1 MANELYLASTPL
13 HILNAI
19 AIASQQ
25 EQANAHLILIDQP
38 DVEGNPYFELLSNW
52 EDSPFQSV
60 DIYQG
65 RIKGL
70 KAKLANRK
78 AVFKK
83 LDAIIKAIQPEKIY
97 TGNDRRIEF
106 QYAMH
111 AQQKHNQ
118 NTATGV
124 YMDEGTFTYV
134 GRKDSA
140 SISDKYI
147 DNSLKKLTYG
157 FWWKNPI
164 TIGGSDWIKE
174 VYAAFPEY
182 VHTLLN
188 GKSVKPLQ
196 PLYKDNLT
204 VRDFCERI
212 FLFFGEDINTV
223 SDLTTIF
230 TLPHESIIERIPGY
244 KESVETVLEALLS
257 KNIKV
262 GIKYHP
268 RNTNP
273 DILNAKDR
281 SGITLLSHKV
291 PFEAILPNLG
301 HCVIVGDVSSTLI
314 NSKFLKPDC
323 DAVSIANP
331 DAPLYNEFV
340 NFFKLIGVPTL
351 SAADLQV
358 YLEEKLA
365 HA

>member
-19 AIASQQ
+19 AIASQR
-25 EQANAHLILIDQP
+25 EQSHAHLILIDQP
-38 DVEGNPYFELLSNW
+38 DVEGNPYFQLLNSW
-52 EDSPFQSV
+52 ENSPFQSV

-78 AVFKK
+78 AVFEK
-83 LDAIIKAIQPEKIY
+83 LDSVVKAIQPEKIY

-111 AQQKHNQ
+111 AQLKYN
-118 NTATGV
+118 NKAAIGV

-134 GRKDSA
+134 GRKDSV

-147 DNSLKKLTYG
+147 DNGLKKLTYG

-164 TIGGSDWIKE
+164 TIGGSDWIQE
-174 VYAAFPEY
+174 VYAAFPEH
-182 VHTLLN
+182 VHALLK
-188 GKSVKPLQ
+188 GKSLKPLQ
-196 PLYKDNLT
+196 PFYQDNQT

-212 FLFFGEDINTV
+212 FRFFGEDVKKV
-223 SDLTTIF
+223 SDLTAIF

-244 KESVETVLEALLS
+244 QESVEAVIEQLLS
-257 KNIKV
+257 KQVKV

-273 DILNAKDR
+273 DILNAKGR
-281 SGITLLSHKV
+281 PGITLLSHKV

-301 HCVIVGDVSSTLI
+301 RCTIIGDVSSTLI

-323 DAVSIANP
+323 DAVSIANA

-340 NFFKLIGVPTL
+340 EFFDVIGVPTL
-351 SAADLQV
+351 SATDLQV